1 MPTAE
6 ATIIER
12 EVRIAAAPE
21 TVFSYFTDPEKYVKW
36 KGQHAELDPRPGGV
50 FRVDFDGTDIARG
63 EFIEIEPFRR
73 LVFTW
78 GWEGEGHPIPPGSS
92 VVEVTLVPDGR
103 GTVVRLV
110 HSGLPEG
117 AVPKHAEGWDLFL
130 PRLVEAVE
138 AEADREA

>member
-12 EVRIAAAPE
+12 EVRISAAPE

-50 FRVDFDGTDIARG
+50 FRVDFDGKDVARG
-63 EFIEIEPFRR
+63 EFVEIEPYHRI
-73 LVFTW
+73 VFTW
-78 GWEGEGHPIPPGSS
+78 GWEAEGHPIPPGSS
-92 VVEVTLVPDGR
+92 VVEVTLVPDGN

-110 HSGLPEG
+110 HSGLPED

-138 AEADREA
+138 AGAKRGG